1 MGILILKS
9 LLCFALQLEA
19 QSGAGS
25 SVLIFFLLLQVDVA
39 ASSVLALFLLL
50 QPELAASSVLILFLL
65 LQVDAAAS
73 SVLALFLLLQQP
85 ELAASSVLIL
95 FLLLQVDAAAS
106 SVLALFWLLQ
116 QPELAASSVLA
127 LLVLLQVEVATSVLA
142 LLPLWQQAV
151 WLAEQV
157 PVEAVGEFV
166 ETFALAAVSVFVFWH
181 PTVKAATSAAA
192 RRLVASLVRMVM
204 GLISCPQVSL
214 VGVGLFRSFCLW
226 I

>member
-1 MGILILKS
+1 MLTKCDQLLVLIGQPDPEV
-9 LLCFALQLEA
+9 FALPLQLEA
-19 QSGAGS
+19 QLGAGS
-25 SVLIFFLLLQVDVA
+25 SVLAFVRVLEQSEA
-39 ASSVLALFLLL
+39 AG
-50 QPELAASSVLILFLL
+50 
-65 LQVDAAAS
+65 S

-95 FLLLQVDAAAS
+95 FLLLQVEAAAS
-106 SVLALFWLLQ
+106 SVLALLVLLQ
-116 QPELAASSVLA
+116 VEAAASSVLA

-151 WLAEQV
+151 WLAAQV

-166 ETFALAAVSVFVFWH
+166 ETLALAAVSVFVFWH

>member
-1 MGILILKS
+1 
-9 LLCFALQLEA
+9 LLLLNGHPDPEVFVFALPLQLEA

-50 QPELAASSVLILFLL
+50 
-65 LQVDAAAS
+65 
-73 SVLALFLLLQQP
+73 QP

>member
-1 MGILILKS
+1 M
-9 LLCFALQLEA
+9 LLLNGHPDPEVFALPLQLEA

-50 QPELAASSVLILFLL
+50 
-65 LQVDAAAS
+65 
-73 SVLALFLLLQQP
+73 QP